1 MGVYEDVEIGLT
13 KASPAE
19 VLQQL
24 LERKWALEE
33 SDKDMIVM
41 QHQFVYEC
49 DGKEQELHSSLVVL
63 GDNQVE
69 TAMAKTVG
77 LPIGIAVKLILN
89 GDIKDVGVRIPVY
102 PEIYL
107 PILKE
112 LENFGVKFIEE
123 SATTSP
129 SKSP

>member
-1 MGVYEDVEIGLT
+1 
-13 KASPAE
+13 
-19 VLQQL
+19 
-24 LERKWALEE
+24 
-33 SDKDMIVM
+33 
-41 QHQFVYEC
+41 
-49 DGKEQELHSSLVVL
+49 VVL
-63 GDNQVE
+63 GENQAE

-107 PILKE
+107 PVLSE

-123 SATTSP
+123 SATRSP